1 MDGRASLYAV
11 TFCSFCKGRLVPP
24 ILNTCLK
31 THQKKAK
38 LLLVV
43 LCSGLCWR
51 ASWQLAPR
59 VCIKHCKADRIV
71 PFCTYFLHR
80 MHRMAFHSFLFGGGG
95 VPFSEHGSAILTKG
109 FRIFSQ
115 FHEDITGIVPHI
127 WPQLF
132 PSISFPTYFSLFILT
147 CYVV

>member
-1 MDGRASLYAV
+1 
-11 TFCSFCKGRLVPP
+11 VPL

-31 THQKKAK
+31 TRQKKAK
-38 LLLVV
+38 LLLFSAVV
-43 LCSGLCWR
+43 CAEEHPDSLLH
-51 ASWQLAPR
+51 LF

-80 MHRMAFHSFLFGGGG
+80 MPRSSGFPLLPVGE
-95 VPFSEHGSAILTKG
+95 VPFSEHESAILTKG
-109 FRIFSQ
+109 FRVFSQ

-132 PSISFPTYFSLFILT
+132 PSISFPTYFSLSILT
-147 CYVV
+147 SYVV